1 MWRRE
6 GGEADGE
13 ERGRLTNTEEEEEEE
28 GDQMFRPPSALES
41 PLK

>member
-13 ERGRLTNTEEEEEEE
+13 ERGRLTNTEEEEEE